1 MTCSLSPDLQIVQK
15 IPENITFVYVN
26 QLAKFGDLISLVQ
39 KIYWKMHPVS
49 CANTH
54 QHVIDLVNH
63 GMIKIQKLECLEN
76 IA

>member
-1 MTCSLSPDLQIVQK
+1 
-15 IPENITFVYVN
+15 
-26 QLAKFGDLISLVQ
+26 
-39 KIYWKMHPVS
+39 MHPVS

-63 GMIKIQKLECLEN
+63 GMIKIQKLDCLEN